1 MKVRLR
7 RAAAYLTAILLLS
20 LCACSSPNTVAR
32 RGDAKEKGLELEVY
46 FFAAGKADAILLTT
60 EKSAVL
66 IDCGKKGFGQTI
78 LEELNARGITRI
90 DYLIITHF
98 DQDHVGGAAKV
109 INSIPIGCVVQN
121 DRPGNS
127 EAYEKYLRALDK
139 AKVEPFTV
147 NDSLT
152 FVLDDVSFTV
162 DPPQKDS
169 YKHDNS
175 NNSSL
180 IVTVSCGEKTLLFMG
195 DVQTERLKEFI
206 STKAIDC
213 DLLKLPHHGGA
224 DMEMEELITATMPE
238 YAVICCSREEPDTT
252 SSMQILR
259 EYGVSTFMTSEAPV
273 QVTCDGSSLTVQYE
287 QEKGS

>member
-1 MKVRLR
+1 M
-7 RAAAYLTAILLLS
+7 TAILLLS

-32 RGDAKEKGLELEVY
+32 RGDAKEKGPELEVY
-46 FFAAGKADAILLTT
+46 FFAAGKADAILLRT

-109 INSIPIGCVVQN
+109 INSIPVGCVVQN

-139 AKVEPFTV
+139 AKVKPFTV
-147 NDSLT
+147 NDPLT
-152 FVLDDVSFTV
+152 FVLDGVGFTV

-180 IVTVSCGEKTLLFMG
+180 IVTVSCGGKTLLFMG
-195 DVQTERLKEFI
+195 DVQTERLTEFI

>member
-1 MKVRLR
+1 M
-7 RAAAYLTAILLLS
+7 TAILLLS

-32 RGDAKEKGLELEVY
+32 RGDAKEKGPELEVY

-180 IVTVSCGEKTLLFMG
+180 IVTVSCGEKTLLFLG

-213 DLLKLPHHGGA
+213 DLLKHPHHGGA

>member
-1 MKVRLR
+1 MP
-7 RAAAYLTAILLLS
+7 AAYESSSSASSRVFDRHSAAFS
-20 LCACSSPNTVAR
+20 LCLFFSEHCRTAR
-32 RGDAKEKGLELEVY
+32 RCEG
-46 FFAAGKADAILLTT
+46 
-60 EKSAVL
+60 SAVL

-213 DLLKLPHHGGA
+213 DLLKYPHHGGA

-259 EYGVSTFMTSEAPV
+259 EYGVSTFMTREAPV

>member
-1 MKVRLR
+1 M
-7 RAAAYLTAILLLS
+7 
-20 LCACSSPNTVAR
+20 
-32 RGDAKEKGLELEVY
+32 
-46 FFAAGKADAILLTT
+46 
-60 EKSAVL
+60 
-66 IDCGKKGFGQTI
+66 
-78 LEELNARGITRI
+78 
-90 DYLIITHF
+90 
-98 DQDHVGGAAKV
+98 GGAAKV

-213 DLLKLPHHGGA
+213 DLLKHPHHGGA

>member
-1 MKVRLR
+1 M
-7 RAAAYLTAILLLS
+7 TAILLLS

-46 FFAAGKADAILLTT
+46 FFAAGNADAILLTT

>member
-1 MKVRLR
+1 M
-7 RAAAYLTAILLLS
+7 TAILLLS

-213 DLLKLPHHGGA
+213 DLLKAGVRSDLLLQGRAGHDFLHANPSGIWRINVHDKRGA
-224 DMEMEELITATMPE
+224 GTGHLRRFKPDR
-238 YAVICCSREEPDTT
+238 AVRTGKRL
-252 SSMQILR
+252 M
-259 EYGVSTFMTSEAPV
+259 SERCP
-273 QVTCDGSSLTVQYE
+273 
-287 QEKGS
+287 

>member
-32 RGDAKEKGLELEVY
+32 RGDAKEKGPELEVY
-46 FFAAGKADAILLTT
+46 FFAAGKAEAILLTT

-213 DLLKLPHHGGA
+213 DLLKYPHHGGA